1 MSEAGMPLR
10 DKLFILLLS
19 LLEINFL
26 FLKKKCKTVCSRASP
41 LFLFFISSI
50 PHGSRIPFIFF
61 LLFLATAESSDL
73 LFHIQIHNIIP
84 PCLSETIF
92 VCFSLFAASFHSWM
106 QSNMQEE
113 DKIFEMSHKSTTD
126 FHEISKQTELCMRW
140 FSLRLRA
147 FPSRDFPMSMENWR
161 ARETKRFFSRKSFRI
176 NSNVQH
182 SL

>member
-140 FSLRLRA
+140 FFSSSASFSFSWFSNEHGKLTRE
-147 FPSRDFPMSMENWR
+147 RDE
-161 ARETKRFFSRKSFRI
+161 KVFSRKSFRI